1 MIDFHVKAA
10 HFDCP
15 WEPVDDSHLLWGV
28 YEYGMGNWEA
38 IKMDPDFDLHD
49 KVSSSLKLNQHI
61 DHMLYFCSG
70 SDNCL
75 SILVCIS
82 DHRNTIRCV
91 WYSVNLF

>member
-15 WEPVDDSHLLWGV
+15 WEPIEDSHLLWGV

-49 KVSSSLKLNQHI
+49 KVNDI
-61 DHMLYFCSG
+61 MWICFT
-70 SDNCL
+70 
-75 SILVCIS
+75 ILE
-82 DHRNTIRCV
+82 TT
-91 WYSVNLF
+91 LFIE